1 MVAIFQ
7 ILADGIGSVMILI
20 HRIHRRWLEMSQGM
34 RQRHSEFPK
43 ESLPRLGMLKNHPQ
57 DWWFRSFGQ
66 NSMEIQW
73 RQILLTLQKKKG
85 RKNWLKI
92 VHHSH
97 QYVAVCLNKKSG
109 SLAMTKG
116 QLISERQLCV
126 FKSPKKRTFFVRIS
140 AIASNWSNPWN
151 FHTKILSISR
161 AGKHLLLFFWL
172 SGFSIKILCPVGCL
186 SLAFLNWDSQ
196 QGRDLATSGG
206 NIFFFNWTN
215 LILVSDL
222 L

>member
-1 MVAIFQ
+1 
-7 ILADGIGSVMILI
+7 
-20 HRIHRRWLEMSQGM
+20 
-34 RQRHSEFPK
+34 
-43 ESLPRLGMLKNHPQ
+43 
-57 DWWFRSFGQ
+57 
-66 NSMEIQW
+66 MEIQW

-116 QLISERQLCV
+116 QLISERHLGV

-161 AGKHLLLFFWL
+161 AGKHFLLLFWL

-196 QGRDLATSGG
+196 QGRDLATSGCSKKKIQLG
-206 NIFFFNWTN
+206 QSYSYIIRKVWYHQIWIQTYLGFIV
-215 LILVSDL
+215 LILLYIPSNQCISSKNWREVWIVCTR
-222 L
+222 

>member
-1 MVAIFQ
+1 MVAIFR

-43 ESLPRLGMLKNHPQ
+43 ESLPRLGTLKNHPQ

-73 RQILLTLQKKKG
+73 RPILLTLQKKKG

-92 VHHSH
+92 VHHSY

-116 QLISERQLCV
+116 QLISERNLGV
-126 FKSPKKRTFFVRIS
+126 FKSPKTRTFFVRIS
-140 AIASNWSNPWN
+140 AIASNWSNLKNNSTW
-151 FHTKILSISR
+151 HITKVLER
-161 AGKHLLLFFWL
+161 LLDW
-172 SGFSIKILCPVGCL
+172 I
-186 SLAFLNWDSQ
+186 
-196 QGRDLATSGG
+196 
-206 NIFFFNWTN
+206 
-215 LILVSDL
+215 
-222 L
+222 

>member
-1 MVAIFQ
+1 MVAIFR

-20 HRIHRRWLEMSQGM
+20 DRIHRRWLEMSQGM

-43 ESLPRLGMLKNHPQ
+43 ESLPRLGTLKNHPQ

-66 NSMEIQW
+66 NSRSRIQW

-116 QLISERQLCV
+116 QLISERHFGV
-126 FKSPKKRTFFVRIS
+126 FKSPKKQTFFVRIFTLDS
-140 AIASNWSNPWN
+140 
-151 FHTKILSISR
+151 KIGQI
-161 AGKHLLLFFWL
+161 
-172 SGFSIKILCPVGCL
+172 
-186 SLAFLNWDSQ
+186 
-196 QGRDLATSGG
+196 
-206 NIFFFNWTN
+206 
-215 LILVSDL
+215 
-222 L
+222 